1 MKYFK
6 ISMST
11 KDKIIIDEQDFVKLE
26 GSMGTGNLIKLKK
39 GIVNPSFI
47 VSIYPITPKEALEEE
62 GRSRKIEGY
71 IDEKTGK
78 YVTTKE
84 EYPVVQGLQDGFK
97 SIGEIMKP

>member
-11 KDKIIIDEQDFVKLE
+11 KDKIIIDEQDFLKLE

-47 VSIYPITPKEALEEE
+47 VSIYPISPKEALDNE
-62 GRSRKIEGY
+62 SQNRKIEGY

-78 YVTTKE
+78 YITTRE
-84 EYPVVQGLQDGFK
+84 EYPTVQGLEDGFK
-97 SIGEIMKP
+97 SIGEIMS